1 MRITQL
7 KASSRYF
14 AATLF
19 LIAVLPLP
27 YDYYIFLRYAIFII
41 GLFNIVFFKKR
52 QEDTIW
58 LALFICSAVIWNPFD
73 WIMLY
78 KEKWIPMNLVGAA
91 LYAICAIRP
100 KT

>member
-7 KASSRYF
+7 KTSSRYF
-14 AATLF
+14 AAALF

-27 YDYYIFLRYAIFII
+27 YGYYIFLRYAIFLI
-41 GLFNIVFFKKR
+41 GLFNVLFFKKS

-58 LALFICSAVIWNPFD
+58 LVLFISSAIIWNPFD

-78 KEKWIPMNLVGAA
+78 KAKWVPMNLVGAA
-91 LYAICAIRP
+91 LYAICAVRP
-100 KT
+100 KS